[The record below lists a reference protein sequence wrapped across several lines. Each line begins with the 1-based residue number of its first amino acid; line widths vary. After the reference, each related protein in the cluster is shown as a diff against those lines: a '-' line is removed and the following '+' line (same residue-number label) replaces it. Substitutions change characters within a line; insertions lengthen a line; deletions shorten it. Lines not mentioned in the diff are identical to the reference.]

1 MILEFQQRSISR
13 FSQPVKNHAFLLRC
27 KPYENIIQR
36 LVSFNA
42 EISGC
47 NMIFAQ
53 KDSFGNNIIFSNI
66 NDYHDNFTLKTSG
79 VVEVFDNKKDTSLNP
94 IFRYPS
100 PLCILDNEMSL
111 FALGFK
117 DSDIKKTVKN
127 LCDAV
132 NRKMKY
138 QSGTTCIST
147 TSLDAFKLGSGVCQD
162 YSHVLIA
169 LLRSLQIPA
178 RYVAG
183 YVKGLTM
190 SHAWTEA
197 FYDGFWHGFDATENS
212 SQLDGYIKIA
222 IGRDASDCPLN
233 RGIFVG
239 NVTETVE
246 IEINVNEL

>member
-1 MILEFQQRSISR
+1 MILEFEQKSVSR

-53 KDSFGNNIIFSNI
+53 KDSFGNNVIFSNI
-66 NDYHDNFTLKTSG
+66 NDYHDSFTLKTSG
-79 VVEVFDNKKDTSLNP
+79 KVEVLETNKDTFLNP
-94 IFRYPS
+94 IFCYPS
-100 PLCILDNEMSL
+100 PLCIWDNEMAD
-111 FALGFK
+111 FALK
-117 DSDIKKTVKN
+117 CSNSNIEDTVKKICN
-127 LCDAV
+127 FV
-132 NRKMKY
+132 NNRIKY
-138 QSGTTCIST
+138 KTGTTCVST
-147 TSLDAFKLGSGVCQD
+147 NSLDAFTIGCGVCQD
-162 YSHVLIA
+162 YSHVMISM
-169 LLRSLQIPA
+169 LRSLKIPA

-183 YVKGLTM
+183 YVKGLTV
-190 SHAWTEA
+190 SHAWTEVY
-197 FYDGFWHGFDATENS
+197 YDGFWHGFDATENS

-239 NVTETVE
+239 NVSETVE
-246 IEINVNEL
+246 IEIKVKE

>member
-13 FSQPVKNHAFLLRC
+13 FSQPVRNHAFLLRC
-27 KPYENIIQR
+27 KPYENKIQNM
-36 LVSFNA
+36 VSFNA
-42 EISGC
+42 VVPGC
-47 NMIFAQ
+47 DTMIAQ
-53 KDSFGNNIIFSNI
+53 KDSFGNGVVFSNI
-66 NDYHDNFTLKTSG
+66 NDFHDCFNVETFG
-79 VVEVFDNKKDTSLNP
+79 RVEVFENEKDTSLNP

-100 PLCILDNEMSL
+100 PLCIWGNEMAE
-111 FALGFK
+111 FALSFK

-132 NRKMKY
+132 NKKMNY

-147 TSLDAFKLGSGVCQD
+147 NSLDAFKLGSGVCQD
-162 YSHVLIA
+162 YAHVLIA

-183 YVKGLTM
+183 YVKGLSV
-190 SHAWTEA
+190 SHAWTEV
-197 FYDGFWHGFDATENS
+197 FYDGFWHGLDATENS

-246 IEINVNEL
+246 IEINVKEL